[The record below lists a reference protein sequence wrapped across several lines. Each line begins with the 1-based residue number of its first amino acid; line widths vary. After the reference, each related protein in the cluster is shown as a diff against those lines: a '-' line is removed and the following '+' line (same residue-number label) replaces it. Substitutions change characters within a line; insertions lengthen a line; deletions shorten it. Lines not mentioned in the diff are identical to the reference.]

1 MQLEQK
7 KQKKKSALL
16 KSAYTLFL
24 KQGAEATSV
33 GDITAEAGVAKGTFY
48 LYFRDKQDIVSA
60 VVNLVA
66 RQILEEAYLKMCA
79 VRSGNFAEDI
89 ASLANAILD
98 ILERSR
104 PLLAFVGRD
113 FRFPSFREKMNRTGN
128 PVWRSLR
135 ADLKQYAA
143 LSGIDEKELLRR
155 IYCLVSMCGSVA
167 CAAVLDGEPADLPHM
182 RPSILAIIRGSLP
195 GNFPSSSSP

>member
-1 MQLEQK
+1 M
-7 KQKKKSALL
+7 
-16 KSAYTLFL
+16 
-24 KQGAEATSV
+24 
-33 GDITAEAGVAKGTFY
+33 
-48 LYFRDKQDIVSA
+48 
-60 VVNLVA
+60 
-66 RQILEEAYLKMCA
+66 
-79 VRSGNFAEDI
+79 
-89 ASLANAILD
+89 
-98 ILERSR
+98 
-104 PLLAFVGRD
+104 D

-195 GNFPSSSSP
+195 GNFPSSGSP